1 MVTRSKTSQKELY
14 FVSSYGVTLVS
25 RLRRDST
32 TMSRPLARGDLDY
45 RNRFHWQNS
54 GMKDSYP
61 ELLIEYPPE
70 GFESGSKTDESGWFA
85 RSPVPTMTL
94 PFFIVSTLLPLPSPS
109 WSLWELGIC
118 GLPQGSARRKKQMNG
133 PPDE

>member
-1 MVTRSKTSQKELY
+1 
-14 FVSSYGVTLVS
+14 
-25 RLRRDST
+25 
-32 TMSRPLARGDLDY
+32 MSRPLARGDLDY

-94 PFFIVSTLLPLPSPS
+94 PFFIVSTLLPLPSPK
-109 WSLWELGIC
+109 LKPVGI
-118 GLPQGSARRKKQMNG
+118 GDLRFTARECQTQKTNERTAG
-133 PPDE
+133 

>member
-61 ELLIEYPPE
+61 ELLIEYPQKD
-70 GFESGSKTDESGWFA
+70 SKVVRKRMKAVGSLD
-85 RSPVPTMTL
+85 
-94 PFFIVSTLLPLPSPS
+94 LPSR
-109 WSLWELGIC
+109 
-118 GLPQGSARRKKQMNG
+118 Q
-133 PPDE
+133 